1 MDLLDRLHHR
11 LRTALRDGGPGT
23 AAPTVGDVYQRL
35 IPYRAV
41 RGELGIMELAD
52 YEHAL
57 LRLLAGE
64 RGYLELGE
72 ERARAEFV
80 AELSSPNPI
89 LGVYRDYAAA
99 TVRVA
104 GRANP
109 ASHAPADD
117 AQASPYSATDELPA
131 LPGSVSASAWTPPA
145 DSAEPATPQP
155 SGRAQAGPAQDAGA
169 AGEHTPPFAGPD
181 PSAPTVAGDAPG
193 SGSPSPSSSAAGE
206 RAPQKRCVHC
216 GSGLPSVPDLRFCPE
231 CGGDQRDTDCAGC
244 GSSLRAEWRFCIR
257 CGTPRPGV
265 TPRS

>member
-1 MDLLDRLHHR
+1 M
-11 LRTALRDGGPGT
+11 RDGGPGT
-23 AAPTVGDVYQRL
+23 AAPTVGDIYQRL

-64 RGYLELGE
+64 RGYVSLGE

-104 GRANP
+104 GQGESAPP
-109 ASHAPADD
+109 APRGDPARDSDD
-117 AQASPYSATDELPA
+117 TGAGEDVARSPHSDTDELPA
-131 LPGSVSASAWTPPA
+131 LPGSVRAADLAPARGSADGAAPDGSRHPH
-145 DSAEPATPQP
+145 
-155 SGRAQAGPAQDAGA
+155 AGPSRAAEA
-169 AGEHTPPFAGPD
+169 AGEYTPPFAGPD
-181 PSAPTVAGDAPG
+181 PRTRGSEDASMRSPDSAP
-193 SGSPSPSSSAAGE
+193 SSAVGDEA
-206 RAPQKRCVHC
+206 AAKRCVHC
-216 GSGLPSVPDLRFCPE
+216 GSGLPPLPDVRFCPE

-265 TPRS
+265 TPRA